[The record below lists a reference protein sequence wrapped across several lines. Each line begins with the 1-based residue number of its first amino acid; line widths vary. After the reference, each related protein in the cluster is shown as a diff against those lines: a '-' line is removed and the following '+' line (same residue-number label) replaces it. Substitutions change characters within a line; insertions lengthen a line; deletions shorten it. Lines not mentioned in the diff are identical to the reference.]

1 MKYEAMGGI
10 YILKPLIGFNV
21 TNEIILWFVHGD
33 TQSQIAVFLFE
44 ISIIQLYKS
53 SLDSRKFS
61 IFRYYKVN
69 IRPEPAK
76 TKKSSKKA
84 VTKTAGKEGKKRK
97 RSRKESC
104 AIYVYKVLKQ
114 VHPDSEN

>member
-1 MKYEAMGGI
+1 MKSFCG
-10 YILKPLIGFNV
+10 
-21 TNEIILWFVHGD
+21 FVHGD
-33 TQSQIAVFLFE
+33 TQSQITVFLFE
-44 ISIIQLYKS
+44 ISIIQCIKACVV
-53 SLDSRKFS
+53 SRKFS
-61 IFRYYKVN
+61 IFIYSKMN
-69 IRPEPAK
+69 IMPEPAK

-84 VTKTAGKEGKKRK
+84 VTKTSGKEGKKRK

>member
-1 MKYEAMGGI
+1 MKSFCG
-10 YILKPLIGFNV
+10 
-21 TNEIILWFVHGD
+21 FVHGD

-44 ISIIQLYKS
+44 ISIIQCIKAHV
-53 SLDSRKFS
+53 DSRKFS

-114 VHPDSEN
+114 VHPDTEN